1 MKQQLFEDRYKAQ
14 WRSFDHTLN
23 RLAASGRQYKYQDEN
38 PTATETLSFPAA
50 YRRLCSH
57 LAIARERQYSSR
69 LVDYLSQLALR
80 GYQQMYR
87 SPRGRW
93 TALLEFIS
101 ADFPRLVRREA
112 RLFWLCSALF
122 YLPLFVMAGTIYN
135 LPELIYSLLDPV
147 TVGTIDA
154 MYQPGNRIREERPA
168 ESDVMMFG
176 YYIYNNIGIGF
187 RTFAGGMLFGI
198 GSIFFLLFNGTY
210 IGAIAGY
217 VSERGYFETFYPFV
231 VAHSAF
237 ELTAIVLAGVAG
249 MKLGLALL
257 APGRYTRLQA
267 LKIAA
272 RKAIKI
278 VYGVV
283 ILLVLA
289 AFIEAFWSSK
299 DHLPLSLR
307 YTAGAV
313 CWFLLVV
320 YLLAA
325 GRRHAA

>member
-1 MKQQLFEDRYKAQ
+1 MKQQLFEDRYKTQ
-14 WRSFDHTLN
+14 WQSFAATLD
-23 RLAASGRQYKYQDEN
+23 RLAQSGRRNDN
-38 PTATETLSFPAA
+38 RASDFPAA
-50 YRRLCSH
+50 YRTVCAH

-69 LVDYLSQLALR
+69 LIDRLSQLALR

-93 TALLEFIS
+93 SALLAFIS
-101 ADFPRLVRREA
+101 ADFPHLVRREA
-112 RLFWLCSALF
+112 RLFWFCAALF
-122 YLPLFVMAGTIYN
+122 YLPLLLMAGVVYS
-135 LPELIYSLLDPV
+135 LPELIFSLLDPA
-147 TVGTIDA
+147 TVSNIDA
-154 MYQPGNRIREERPA
+154 MYQPGHRIREERPA
-168 ESDVMMFG
+168 QSDVMMFG

-198 GSIFFLLFNGTY
+198 GSVFFLLFNGVY

-217 VSERGYFETFYPFV
+217 VSERGYFETFYPFI
-231 VAHSAF
+231 VAHGAF

-249 MKLGLALL
+249 LRLGLALL
-257 APGRYTRLQA
+257 APGRYTRLQS
-267 LKIAA
+267 LRMSA

-278 VYGVV
+278 VYGVI
-283 ILLVLA
+283 ILLLLA

-299 DHLPLSLR
+299 DHLPLGLR
-307 YTAGAV
+307 YAVGAG
-313 CWFLLVV
+313 CWFLLIV